1 LEYLTGREYLVAV
14 EAKTAIDYINQKA
27 DMLTSLS
34 DDVWKHAEL
43 ALHEDESAKALQ
55 AALAAEGF
63 SVEAGA
69 GGMPTAFV
77 ATWGKG
83 RPMIGFLGEYD
94 ALSGLSQKTCP
105 TKAPVIQGAPGHGCG
120 HNLLGVASLGAAIA
134 LKQQMQKES
143 LPGTIMFFGCPAEEN
158 LSGKAFMAREGVFDD
173 CDVCLTWHA
182 GWINRVSNGSSNAN
196 NACNITFLGR
206 TAHAAGDPYNGRS
219 ALDAVQLMNM
229 GVEFLREH
237 MPTKARVHYVITNGG
252 DMPNVVPAKAKV
264 WYLIRAPQR
273 DQVDDLY
280 DRVLA
285 CAKGAALM
293 TGTTFEV
300 ELIKAI
306 WNVLNNTA
314 LEDLLEECMIRVGA
328 PKFSEANAAFAREIR
343 KTFEENIPSLLAKS
357 QLSKDQLKE
366 IQGQILNDTV
376 ITRPLT
382 PQDGEGSTDV
392 GDVSWCC
399 PTAQFTTACNAI
411 GTPGHS
417 WQYCAQAGMNIG
429 HQGMLTAAKI
439 LAEAGY
445 ALATKPEIIRR
456 AKAEF
461 DERTGG
467 KKYYSAMPP
476 EQKPAFHQFAK
487 QD

>member
-1 LEYLTGREYLVAV
+1 MAV
-14 EAKTAIDYINQKA
+14 KATTAIDYINQKA
-27 DMLTSLS
+27 CMLTDLS
-34 DDVWKHAEL
+34 DKVWNYAEL
-43 ALHEDESAKALQ
+43 ALHEDESAKALE
-55 AALAAEGF
+55 AALKAEGF
-63 SVEAGA
+63 SVEVGVS
-69 GGMPTAFV
+69 GMPTAFV
-77 ATWGKG
+77 ATWGSG
-83 RPMIGFLGEYD
+83 HPLIGFLGEYD

-105 TKAPVIQGAPGHGCG
+105 TRDPIVQGAPGHGCG
-120 HNLLGVASLGAAIA
+120 HNLLGVAALGAAVA
-134 LKQQMQKES
+134 LKEQMQKEKR
-143 LPGTIMFFGCPAEEN
+143 PGTVKFFGCPAEEN
-158 LSGKAFMAREGVFDD
+158 LSGKAFMARAGIFDD

-196 NACNITFLGR
+196 NACNITFYGR

-264 WYLIRAPQR
+264 WYLVRAPQR

-280 DRVLA
+280 ARVLD
-285 CAKGAALM
+285 CAKGASLM
-293 TGTTFEV
+293 TGTTYEV
-300 ELIKAI
+300 DLIKAI

-314 LEDLLEECMIRVGA
+314 LEDLLEECMNRVGA
-328 PKFSEANAAFAREIR
+328 PKFTEADVAFAREIR
-343 KTFEENIPSLLAKS
+343 KTFEANIPSVLAKS
-357 QLSKDQLKE
+357 QLNKAQLKE

-376 ITRPLT
+376 VSRPPT

-417 WQYCAQAGMNIG
+417 WQYCAQAGIDIG
-429 HQGMLTAAKI
+429 HQGMLTAARV

-445 ALATKPEIIRR
+445 ELATNPHLIKR

-467 KKYYSAMPP
+467 KKYYSAMPAD
-476 EQKPAFHQFAK
+476 QKPAFHQFEK